1 VFGLS
6 GWEKAV
12 SELKEEITRLKR
24 LVEERDLDWVDMRS
38 RCKRLLDRTE
48 KAATRVAAG
57 EVVLPSD
64 QPVPNGEG
72 TVAAS
77 GRVLSAH
84 QLEIQQKIL
93 RRRSGV

>member
-48 KAATRVAAG
+48 KAAARVAQG
-57 EVVLPSD
+57 DVVVTSD
-64 QPVPNGEG
+64 QPGTNGEG

-77 GRVLSAH
+77 GRVLSPH